1 MAISAILVLV
11 PKYQARKIMKTITL
25 AVTALLFNALVQG
38 QTAISGVWL
47 LSGPGTESEIRL
59 TAAGEQIRSDYDLL
73 EDDPSLYCTPA
84 SVSRIWANPNSR
96 IKIEERQDSIAI
108 SYELFDLRR
117 DIPISDESALTNQP
131 STSNLAGT
139 YFPEMGSSFAR
150 YEAGKLIVESR
161 NHAPGYIRTS
171 RGIPQGANTVAIEEL
186 IVEDDILHITHTY
199 RDNELYELPLVLEYF
214 FRRIDAEDVDLYE
227 CTDANY
233 DWFLELNDN
242 NSGAA
247 DEEPAN

>member
-1 MAISAILVLV
+1 
-11 PKYQARKIMKTITL
+11 MKTVAL
-25 AVTALLFNALVQG
+25 ALTVLLFAGPVKG

-73 EDDPSLYCTPA
+73 VDDPSLYCTPA

-96 IKIEERQDSIAI
+96 IKIEEQQDAVAI

-117 DIPISDESALTNQP
+117 HIPIGDESALSNQP

-139 YFPEMGSSFAR
+139 FFQEMGSSFAR
-150 YEAGKLIVESR
+150 YEGDKLIIESR

-171 RGIPQGANTVAIEEL
+171 RGIPQAANTVAIEEL
-186 IVEDDILHITHTY
+186 VVEEGILHITHTY
-199 RDNELYELPLVLEYF
+199 VDDELYELPLVLEYF
-214 FRRIDAEDVDLYE
+214 FRRLDAEDVELYE

-242 NSGAA
+242 KSEDN
-247 DEEPAN
+247 